1 MSSSLPV
8 IPGAGAVCV
17 GSPELGNTRGANRQA
32 VACVVICDVERI
44 ESRWCGSRKVDG
56 NAARRKGRACRVGVR
71 AVPAGIVLASGRL
84 CYGWLRVRRRIPN
97 ATEPE
102 GDGGR

>member
-8 IPGAGAVCV
+8 IPGAGAFCV
-17 GSPELGNTRGANRQA
+17 GSPELGNTRGANGQA
-32 VACVVICDVERI
+32 VDCVFICDVERI

-56 NAARRKGRACRVGVR
+56 NASRVKDHACRVGDR
-71 AVPAGIVLASGRL
+71 PVPAGIVLASGRL

-102 GDGGR
+102 CD